1 MAFIEKGIWE
11 VDVIITRRK
20 KFKFKDIK
28 ARDLRHARE
37 KAEARA
43 WDESEFGFDKVTEGS
58 VAVKAE
64 RIATIGRDGEV
75 KL

>member
-1 MAFIEKGIWE
+1 MAVEKGIWE

-20 KFKFKDIK
+20 KFKFKDIL
-28 ARDLRHARE
+28 ARDLLDARE

-43 WDESEFGFDKVTEGS
+43 WDESEFGFDKITEES

-64 RIATIGRDGEV
+64 RIATIGKGGEV